1 MDYFTILAQ
10 CALLNK
16 AGFAGA
22 HLDAIR
28 LHGTHDLYLGFDN
41 GTALKLGC
49 TPGMPY
55 IHVIEKRYLPVR
67 NARDWHFKTIRGA
80 KLTSLTVTPG
90 DRVLTFHFSTGHR
103 LVFELT
109 GRYANIILA
118 DPDNIISGVLRIIT
132 SKTSG
137 FRELKP
143 GVPYT
148 PPPPR
153 VYSDPRWGATPVLT
167 KLLTAEEGTLAET
180 MPRTICNGSKL
191 MAEAICESA
200 GIVTSRSA
208 SGLTGEELDRL
219 FIGLAELVR
228 EIEDGGRGGTV
239 VTGGNG
245 LPRDVFPL
253 PLTGDESLF
262 RNFDTLNEAVEFYA
276 RGRERGL
283 ELNNLNREIETALNR
298 EEQRL
303 SRTLEKIEGDITRSN
318 DSERLEHTGTTIL
331 ANLHMTHRGME
342 SVTLTDPYD
351 GSEIDIVLDP
361 TLDGPAN
368 AERYFERSRKL
379 KASVT
384 HAMERRNMIR
394 HRIDDLRA
402 EREQIE
408 DTTDIRQLRSYAQKY
423 RRIQSS
429 RGETDNDQPFPRRF
443 TSISGLEIIV
453 GRTDSEND
461 ELIRW
466 ARKNDVWL
474 HAQNIHGS
482 HVILRSPGRQNPD
495 NRSIQQAASIAAY
508 YSKSRTSAIVPVAWT
523 LLKYVVKRRGQGP
536 GQVTYTR
543 EKVLFVEPG
552 LP

>member
-1 MDYFTILAQ
+1 MDYFTILSQ
-10 CALLNK
+10 CALLNTS
-16 AGFAGA
+16 GLIGS

-28 LHGTHDLYLGFDN
+28 LHGTHDLYMGFDN
-41 GTALKLGC
+41 GSALKLGC

-55 IHVIEKRYLPVR
+55 IHEVEKRYLPVR
-67 NARDWHFKTIRGA
+67 NARDWHFKTLRGA
-80 KLTSLTVTPG
+80 KLTGLSVTPG
-90 DRVLTFHFSTGHR
+90 DRVLTFGFSTGHR
-103 LVFELT
+103 LIFEMT
-109 GRYANIILA
+109 GRYANIILTG
-118 DPDNIISGVLRIIT
+118 PDNIIAGVLRVIT

-153 VYSDPRWGATPVLT
+153 EHIDPLWGPAPALA
-167 KLLTAEEGTLAET
+167 KRLTAQEGAIADTL
-180 MPRTICNGSKL
+180 PRTICTGSKF
-191 MAEAICESA
+191 MADLILDAA
-200 GIVTSRSA
+200 GIAPLR
-208 SGLTGEELDRL
+208 D
-219 FIGLAELVR
+219 IAELPTSETDSLLIALARIVDR
-228 EIEDGGRGGTV
+228 IEDGGDGGTV
-239 VTGGNG
+239 VIGKNG

-253 PLTGDESLF
+253 PLTGEEAVC
-262 RNFDTLNEAVEFYA
+262 RHFDDLNEAVNFYA
-276 RGRERGL
+276 RERERGL
-283 ELNNLNREIETALNR
+283 ELNNLSREIDTALNS

-303 SRTLEKIEGDITRSN
+303 AGTLKKIEGDITRSN
-318 DSERLEHTGTTIL
+318 DSERLEHAGTTLL
-331 ANLHMTHRGME
+331 AHIYAIKKGME
-342 SVTLTDPYD
+342 SITLPDPYGGGD
-351 GSEIDIVLDP
+351 IDIVLDP

-368 AERYFERSRKL
+368 AARYFDRARKL

-384 HAMERRNMIR
+384 HAEDRRDMITR
-394 HRIDDLRA
+394 RLEDLRA
-402 EREQIE
+402 ERVRIE
-408 DTTDIRQLRSYAQKY
+408 DITDIKQLRTYAQKY

-429 RGETDNDQPFPRRF
+429 RRDTDNDQPFPRRF
-443 TSISGLEIIV
+443 SSVSGLDIIV
-453 GRTDSEND
+453 GRTDAEND
-461 ELIRW
+461 QLIKW

-495 NRSIQQAASIAAY
+495 QRSIEQAAAIAAY
-508 YSKSRTSAIVPVAWT
+508 YSKGKTSAVVPVAWT